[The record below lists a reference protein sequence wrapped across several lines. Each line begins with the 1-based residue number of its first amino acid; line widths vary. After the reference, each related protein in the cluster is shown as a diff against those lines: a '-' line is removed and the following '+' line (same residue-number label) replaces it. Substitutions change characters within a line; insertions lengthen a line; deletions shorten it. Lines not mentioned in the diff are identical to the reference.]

1 MYRHTLFLCFFV
13 LASLHAGPAFAQ
25 SKAEPGFDMLKSLVG
40 EWQGEGPDGSPVQ
53 LTYELFSGGSALVEK
68 MEPEGDKPSMITV
81 YHLDGDNLMMTHYCS
96 AQNQPRMRAKPV
108 KGGVEKID
116 FSFVDATNLS
126 DPSEGHMAGLVV
138 SFLDD
143 DHITQEWT
151 FLDEGKES
159 PWKFEFERVK

>member
-1 MYRHTLFLCFFV
+1 MFRQTLFLCFFV
-13 LASLHAGPAFAQ
+13 LASLHAGSAFAQ
-25 SKAEPGFDMLKSLVG
+25 TKAEPGFDMLKSLVG
-40 EWQGEGPDGSPVQ
+40 EWQGTNPDGTPIR
-53 LTYELFSGGSALVEK
+53 LTYELLSAGSALVEK
-68 MEPEGDKPSMITV
+68 LEPEGDHSSMITV

-108 KGGVEKID
+108 KGGVDKID

-126 DPSEGHMAGLVV
+126 DHSDGHMRGLLV

-151 FLDEGKES
+151 FLEEGKES
-159 PWKFEFERVK
+159 PMKFEFERVK